1 VDPLVLYV
9 HLNHTRVAVLTS
21 TQNVGP
27 HPRRPGFF
35 PPGVPGTS
43 GDYGLPAASRYGPAG
58 PSRPTAGP
66 GPDTGLG
73 NTTDESTTP
82 TTITE
87 ELVTPFITDH
97 KTLEPHIH
105 TPSGETVINS
115 LLE

>member
-1 VDPLVLYV
+1 M
-9 HLNHTRVAVLTS
+9 
-21 TQNVGP
+21 
-27 HPRRPGFF
+27 
-35 PPGVPGTS
+35 PGTS
-43 GDYGLPAASRYGPAG
+43 GDHGLPAASRYGPAG

-87 ELVTPFITDH
+87 ELVTPFVTDS

-105 TPSGETVINS
+105 TPSGETVCRA
-115 LLE
+115 LLIARTDADQPG